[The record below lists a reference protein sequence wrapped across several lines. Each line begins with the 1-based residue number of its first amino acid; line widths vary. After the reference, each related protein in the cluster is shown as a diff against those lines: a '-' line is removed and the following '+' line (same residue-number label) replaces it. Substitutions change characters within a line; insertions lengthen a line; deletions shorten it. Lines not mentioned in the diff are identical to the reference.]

1 MICKKSITKNK
12 KGETFL
18 ATLPNDNR
26 LMRKIQLIEAGIIAT
41 ALIMGYKMITSLLT
55 LITSLLFG
63 FGTMGQN
70 LLFAILPTVLFFA
83 FYTITFFLLA
93 RNVKPLARFIC
104 REDDALLDLKLNKAS
119 VLHVIIVAVCLSSM
133 LQTIPTLLEYSINKF
148 IAPAEYG
155 ENFEPGEWR
164 RNSVTFWNALFGL
177 IISIILLL
185 TSKNIAS
192 FFGKEEQSFE
202 IGGEKIESNI

>member
-1 MICKKSITKNK
+1 M
-12 KGETFL
+12 
-18 ATLPNDNR
+18 ATLPNDKW
-26 LMRKIQLIEAGIIAT
+26 LMRKVQLVETGIIAT

-55 LITSLLFG
+55 LMTSLLFG
-63 FGTMGQN
+63 FGSMGRN

-104 REDDALLDLKLNKAS
+104 RANDELLDLKLNKAA
-119 VLHVIIVAVCLSSM
+119 VLHVIIIAVCLSSM
-133 LQTIPTLLEYSINKF
+133 LQTIPDVLEYLINKF
-148 IAPAEYG
+148 IAPAESA

-164 RNSVTFWNALFGL
+164 RSNMTFWNSLFSL
-177 IISIILLL
+177 IISIILLF
-185 TSKNIAS
+185 TSKSISS
-192 FFGKEEQSFE
+192 FFGREEQSFE